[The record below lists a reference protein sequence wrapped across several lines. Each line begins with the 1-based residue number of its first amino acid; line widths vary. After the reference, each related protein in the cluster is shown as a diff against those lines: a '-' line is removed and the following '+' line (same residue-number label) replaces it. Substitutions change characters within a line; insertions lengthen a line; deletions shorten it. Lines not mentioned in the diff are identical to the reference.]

1 MRGKRGG
8 IRWTNSMVDISP
20 TWVIA
25 TQNVPNHRRV
35 VDIHLWKLGKFL
47 IVLQGGFPF
56 TACDLHS
63 QGHNSK

>member
-1 MRGKRGG
+1 
-8 IRWTNSMVDISP
+8 MVDISLA
-20 TWVIA
+20 WVTI

-47 IVLQGGFPF
+47 IVLQSGFSL